1 MMFTFSSFVRMNRNN
16 EDRKIVILWEGEKV
30 FVREGKRIEEEEQH
44 LLVVLVSQS
53 LVLLKGEIQDC
64 HNRFLWWKDFVQDE
78 EEAAGT

>member
-1 MMFTFSSFVRMNRNN
+1 MNRNN

-30 FVREGKRIEEEEQH
+30 FVREGKKKIEEEEQH
-44 LLVVLVSQS
+44 LLVLVSQS
-53 LVLLKGEIQDC
+53 LVLLKCEIQDC